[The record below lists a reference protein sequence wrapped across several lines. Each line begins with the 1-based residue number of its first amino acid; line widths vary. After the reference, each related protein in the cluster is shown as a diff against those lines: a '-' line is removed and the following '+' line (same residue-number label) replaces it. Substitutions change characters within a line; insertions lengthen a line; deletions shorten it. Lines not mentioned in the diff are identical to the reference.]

1 MMQTTLYLAIMIT
14 SILLMLVILL
24 QTKGSGFS
32 GAFGGDT
39 SSIYRTRRGV
49 EKLLFQLTIGVA
61 VLFVVLSILAQF
73 LL

>member
-1 MMQTTLYLAIMIT
+1 METAFYLAIILV

-24 QTKGSGFS
+24 QSKASGFS

-39 SSIYRTRRGV
+39 SAIYRTRRGL
-49 EKLLFQLTIGVA
+49 EKALFQLTIGVA
-61 VLFVVLSILAQF
+61 ILFVVLSIIGQW